1 LQRESVALFEKQRHE
16 RKGQENRNR
25 VSKKISSPEYRQ
37 ALDSLLHTS
46 DANNISQLTPRE
58 QVDLIRDLAKRGH
71 YETCLKFS
79 KQHPHTTEAVIVSLS
94 KAPPTVRRKVLHLVE
109 NDPNITLSPRTCVAL
124 FRCVQGAPAARSLLK
139 HLQNSNSNISVQVWN
154 AAMHA
159 SSDCWQTALS
169 MLRELRRNG
178 VDPDERSYAHVL
190 HACAQSGQV
199 RIALA
204 LLEELL
210 LSSTKTPTALSS
222 PQIYGAA
229 LNACAKGHSV
239 KDALVVLRGMQERSI
254 PINTVHIGAL
264 LSALAN
270 NGEDRLALEILH
282 NFENGTSAKVAD
294 DLVLHPVTLDLVAI
308 NTILAACARANN
320 FDMAKEILHQL
331 KSGNFEG
338 LAPDVISYNTVLSA
352 CGDATEAKLLVKEM
366 RASRRWRYGVV
377 LPTTITYTHAISAC
391 RGNTEAVRFFLD
403 LAHEDGLE
411 PNVYVYSAAIWACPE
426 TAQEY
431 WEEMRSAGCAPN
443 IVSYNGMISALA
455 GHGRAEEALSLYEEL
470 KDDNLRPSHVTFQVS
485 SILVV
490 ET

>member
-1 LQRESVALFEKQRHE
+1 
-16 RKGQENRNR
+16 
-25 VSKKISSPEYRQ
+25 
-37 ALDSLLHTS
+37 
-46 DANNISQLTPRE
+46 
-58 QVDLIRDLAKRGH
+58 
-71 YETCLKFS
+71 
-79 KQHPHTTEAVIVSLS
+79 
-94 KAPPTVRRKVLHLVE
+94 
-109 NDPNITLSPRTCVAL
+109 
-124 FRCVQGAPAARSLLK
+124 
-139 HLQNSNSNISVQVWN
+139 
-154 AAMHA
+154 
-159 SSDCWQTALS
+159 
-169 MLRELRRNG
+169 
-178 VDPDERSYAHVL
+178 
-190 HACAQSGQV
+190 
-199 RIALA
+199 
-204 LLEELL
+204 
-210 LSSTKTPTALSS
+210 
-222 PQIYGAA
+222 
-229 LNACAKGHSV
+229 
-239 KDALVVLRGMQERSI
+239 MQERSI

-320 FDMAKEILHQL
+320 FDTAKEILHQL

-490 ET
+490 ER